1 MGASDVVEL
10 AFEAEVWEW
19 RGPAPYHF
27 VSVPDELCDEVR
39 DAAEVVSYGWGMVP
53 VAVSIG
59 DTSWTTSLW
68 PKDGGYVVPLKD
80 RVRRAE
86 QVELGDVVTV
96 ELRVDLVV

>member
-86 QVELGDVVTV
+86 QVELGDVVAV